1 MADASARAPRSSSAP
16 PLGPVMLDL
25 EGTRLTDEERTLLR
39 RPEVGGVILFARNVE
54 AAAQVRELCGAM
66 RAVRPELLIGI
77 DQEGGRVQRIR
88 DGVTRLPSM
97 RRLGRDAASHPE
109 VTRRLCQDSGWLLG
123 MEMAACGL
131 DLTFAPVLDVDGGT
145 STVIGDRSFSRFPE
159 TVAALAGA
167 FIDGLHEAGMVAV
180 GKHFPGHGS
189 VAADSHLELPVDER
203 SLEALRAHDLV
214 PFERLAGQLDA
225 MMPAHVVYSAFDPRP
240 AGFSPAWL
248 GMLRES
254 LGFRGVIFS
263 DDLSMAGAASAG
275 SPAERARAAL
285 SAGCDMLLVC
295 NDRAAAL
302 EVLDACRQHSPAPR
316 LNRLRY
322 SRARPTLESLP
333 ALSRWRRLHAHLEA
347 LGSDHQAT

>member
-1 MADASARAPRSSSAP
+1 MPGNRPQPQSHSQ

-25 EGTRLTDEERTLLR
+25 EGPRLTAAERALLR

-54 AAAQVRELCGAM
+54 SAPQVRELCDAI
-66 RAVRPELLIGI
+66 RHVRPNVLIGI

-88 DGVTRLPSM
+88 QGVTRLPPM

-109 VTRRLCQDSGWLLG
+109 VIRRLCQDTGWLLG
-123 MEMAACGL
+123 MEMAACGI
-131 DLTFAPVLDVDGGT
+131 DITFAPVLDVDGGT
-145 STVIGDRSFSRFPE
+145 STVIGDRSFSSYPE

-180 GKHFPGHGS
+180 GKHFPGHGG
-189 VAADSHLELPVDER
+189 VAADSHLELPVDTR
-203 SLEALRAHDLV
+203 PLEALRAHDLV
-214 PFERLAGQLDA
+214 PFERLAPRLDA
-225 MMPAHVVYSAFDPRP
+225 VMPAHVVYSAFDTRP

-254 LGFRGVIFS
+254 LGFKGVIFS
-263 DDLSMAGAASAG
+263 DDLSMAGAATAG
-275 SPAERARAAL
+275 SPAERAQAAL

-295 NDRAAAL
+295 NDRQAAL
-302 EVLDACRQHSPAPR
+302 EVLDSCREHPPAPR
-316 LNRLRY
+316 LSKLRFA
-322 SRARPTLESLP
+322 RARPRLESLP

-347 LGSDHQAT
+347 MGADAKAD